1 MNTDAPLQ
9 TPQPKPAPS
18 LPKTPP
24 PGFGVPEKRGS
35 IAGDNK

>member
-1 MNTDAPLQ
+1 MSAAPATTQ
-9 TPQPKPAPS
+9 TPAPRPNP

-35 IAGDNK
+35 IPGDTK